1 MTTSEKE
8 EIKLSKVIAPSFYNV
23 HRDIWSKKHT
33 HYALCGGRGSGK
45 SSFVSIELILGIMAD
60 EKANGVVLRKIGQY
74 LKDSVFEQL
83 IWAIDIL
90 GVSEQWER
98 KISVPEL
105 IFLPTG
111 QKILFRGA
119 DNPRK
124 LKSTKVSSGY
134 IKYIWYEEADEFS
147 GQEEIDLI
155 NQSLMRGGEDF
166 ICFYSYNPPKA
177 ADSWINL
184 EHGKPRADRLFHR
197 SSYLTVPKKWLG
209 KAFLA
214 EAEYL
219 AERSPLRYKN
229 EYLGEITGT
238 GEEIFPNVTLRAIT
252 EEEIARFDCVCRGID
267 WGYGADPFVYLEIAY
282 EKSGRRI
289 LIFNEFYRYGARLDE
304 IASEI
309 KRLNTGHYSVTA
321 DSAEPRSNDEL
332 RDRGIKVIG
341 AKKGQGSVEH
351 GIQMLRNLEEIVI
364 DPLRCPEAARE
375 FRGYKLLPDGNG
387 GYRSGFPDKDNHT
400 IDAARYALEEKFC
413 RKSVSFID
421 RRKLGI

>member
-1 MTTSEKE
+1 MTTSERRK
-8 EIKLSKVIAPSFYNV
+8 IKLSKIIAPSFYKV
-23 HRDIWSKKHT
+23 HRDIWEKNHT

-45 SSFVSIELILGIMAD
+45 SSFVSIEIILGIMAD
-60 EKANGVVLRKIGQY
+60 EQANAVVLRKVGQY
-74 LKDSVFEQL
+74 HKDSTFEQL
-83 IWAIDIL
+83 IWAIELL
-90 GVSEQWER
+90 GAGEQWEK

-105 IFLPTG
+105 VYLPTG

-166 ICFYSYNPPKA
+166 VCFYSYNPPKA
-177 ADSWINL
+177 ANSWINL
-184 EHGKPRADRLFHR
+184 EHQKPRADRLFHK

-209 KAFLA
+209 KAFLS

-219 AERSPLRYKN
+219 SGANPLRYRN

-238 GEEIFPNVTLRAIT
+238 GEEIFGNVVLRTIT
-252 EEEIARFDCVCRGID
+252 QGEIDKFEHICRGID
-267 WGYGADPFVYLEIAY
+267 WGYGADPFVYIEIAY
-282 EKSGRRI
+282 EKNGRRI
-289 LIFNEFYRYGARLDE
+289 LIFNEFYRFGAKLDE
-304 IASEI
+304 IAREI
-309 KRLNTGHYSVTA
+309 KSLNTGHYPVTA

-332 RDRGIKVIG
+332 RDRGIRVIA

-351 GIQMLRNLEEIVI
+351 GIRMLQNLEEIVI
-364 DPLRCPEAARE
+364 DPVRCPEAARE
-375 FRGYKLLPDGNG
+375 FKGYRLLPDGNG

-413 RKSVSFID
+413 RKSISCID